1 MLLVVVLLLWCQE
14 MCQELSK
21 CSLEPIALLEIAIM
35 VSVVN
40 FVVFSPSVLDL
51 VAIGNLIGQ
60 VFLVLLM

>member
-40 FVVFSPSVLDL
+40 VVFGPSVLDL
-51 VAIGNLIGQ
+51 VAIGKLIGQ